1 MNNNELKELEEL
13 RAYKKDRESLVCRLE
28 EDNIPKNKIN
38 ILGTEYTVELS
49 KKLPDG
55 LDGRTDRTTK
65 VIEVCSTLYEEP
77 KETQLQNL
85 KAYAD
90 TVLRHETIHAI
101 LNESGL
107 EQHTSELHKEE
118 VVNWIAMQYPK
129 MKKIFEKLGVEE

>member
-1 MNNNELKELEEL
+1 MNDDELKELEEL

-65 VIEVCSTLYEEP
+65 VIEVCSTLYE
-77 KETQLQNL
+77 
-85 KAYAD
+85 
-90 TVLRHETIHAI
+90 
-101 LNESGL
+101 
-107 EQHTSELHKEE
+107 
-118 VVNWIAMQYPK
+118 
-129 MKKIFEKLGVEE
+129 